1 MIEIKYSG
9 DALWDRIERA
19 VEKVKD
25 RLRRVTR
32 ALNAAN
38 IPYAVIGG
46 NAVQHWVS
54 QVDEFL
60 DESGYLLRGS
70 VMLCSIARNVFF
82 GLGLLA
88 ALAMPSVARSQT
100 VTVVPLSG
108 IAVEGSWEVSPD
120 GKGVVFLGDGSAQ
133 ADYLLVVNGEVEN
146 ASLLSVSP
154 DGSLL
159 LPSDF
164 GTFGF
169 SSPIVKAKDGDYS
182 VSFMAIPALDK
193 GTAAETTATQQWSS
207 SNSAWFAGRFGFGWQ
222 DSLGEWLAANVLI
235 AVVGVENL
243 AGASNTTLVTGT
255 IVVSIPV
262 AIGLVAGGEVVLG
275 VGTLG
280 TATTTTATV
289 TTAAVEAEAT
299 TRYINL
305 IGNAVRTGKDLIRRE
320 PTDFLP

>member
-1 MIEIKYSG
+1 
-9 DALWDRIERA
+9 
-19 VEKVKD
+19 
-25 RLRRVTR
+25 
-32 ALNAAN
+32 
-38 IPYAVIGG
+38 
-46 NAVQHWVS
+46 
-54 QVDEFL
+54 
-60 DESGYLLRGS
+60 
-70 VMLCSIARNVFF
+70 MLCSIARNVFF

-88 ALAMPSVARSQT
+88 VLAVPDVARSQT

-164 GTFGF
+164 GAFRF

-182 VSFMAIPALDK
+182 VSFVAIPALDK
-193 GTAAETTATQQWSS
+193 GTAAETTAKQQWSS

-235 AVVGVENL
+235 PVVGVENL

-255 IVVSIPV
+255 IIVSIPI
-262 AIGLVAGGEVVLG
+262 AIGLVAGGEVILG
-275 VGTLG
+275 VGTIG
-280 TATTTTATV
+280 GGGAAASGGGATATT
-289 TTAAVEAEAT
+289 AALEAEAT

-305 IGNAVRTGKDLIRRE
+305 IGNVVRRGGDMVRRD
-320 PTDFLP
+320 PTDLLP